1 MESSIFVSASFK
13 GVFGTLKLTDG
24 FICHRLYLERAHPA
38 FLTTLVVLVLYKKLK
53 EAFYI
58 FLFRSL
64 IDRCQALTETRN
76 KLIIRLSET
85 ENETRKE
92 AEAVE
97 KMNEEKMIR
106 NLNSNVK
113 LGCLQTIYEKVI
125 IKIFIKL

>member
-1 MESSIFVSASFK
+1 M
-13 GVFGTLKLTDG
+13 
-24 FICHRLYLERAHPA
+24 YLERVHPA